1 VINTFVIFLSRILAS
16 IIDSFLRS
24 DEEESAGTS
33 WTYFIISFVLEIVFS
48 ILASIV
54 VMWFS
59 RHREYRADEGS
70 ARFV

>member
-1 VINTFVIFLSRILAS
+1 MALQ
-16 IIDSFLRS
+16 
-24 DEEESAGTS
+24 
-33 WTYFIISFVLEIVFS
+33 IVFG

-70 ARFV
+70 SRLVGKEKMIRALRKLESLTQVTNAHDD